1 MNPFLKN
8 SLMISI
14 SLSLG
19 AVSALTAYAYFQP
32 MNSADM
38 SSGTVTSVDEP
49 LYWVAPMDPNYRRD
63 KPGQSPMGMDLIAVY
78 ADSKGGDSSPGTIQ
92 ISPEVVNSLGVRI
105 GLARLASINLN
116 VSTVGYVQYNQDKIQ
131 HIHPRVEGWI
141 EQAYVKA
148 SGEKVSKGQALYRLY
163 SPALVNAQ
171 EEYVFALERKDKRLI
186 NAAKERLLALNF
198 PKAEITRLNQSH
210 KVQQSVTFYAPT
222 DGVTDYLNM
231 VDGMFVKPGMELLS
245 IASLDE
251 VWVEAEVFERQT
263 SLVKEGL
270 KVQMSLDY
278 LPGQEWLGVVD
289 YVYPTLDQASRT
301 LRVRMRFNNQEQSL
315 KPNMFAKIDIL
326 NDQGMKTLLV
336 PREAVIRVEQSNRV
350 VLALGGGRFKSVNV
364 EIGRT
369 DKSSIEILSG
379 LEIGD
384 QIVTSALFLLDSE
397 SSKSSDFK
405 RFNYPETTNRNMAE
419 MDMSSMDHSQMDMSE
434 MNLPMMDMSGMQM
447 SEMDHSGMDM
457 SGMDM
462 SGMDMS
468 GMDMSEMDHS
478 GMDMS
483 GMQMSEMG
491 DSGMDM
497 SGMQMSEMGDSSMDM
512 SEMDHSSMDHSGMDM
527 TSFDHTP
534 MDQQGMDMSTS
545 SMDSSEGPN

>member
-1 MNPFLKN
+1 MNSFLKN

-19 AVSALTAYAYFQP
+19 AVSAITAYAYFQP
-32 MNSADM
+32 MNSAEM
-38 SSGTVTSVDEP
+38 NTGTVTSIDEP

-78 ADSKGGDSSPGTIQ
+78 ADDKNGDSSPGTIQ

-105 GLARLASINLN
+105 GQARMDSINLN

-148 SGEKVSKGQALYRLY
+148 SGEKIRKGQALYRLY
-163 SPALVNAQ
+163 SPSLVNAQ
-171 EEYVFALERKDKRLI
+171 EEYVFALERKGKRLI

-198 PKAEITRLNQSH
+198 PKAEISRLNKSR

-270 KVQMSLDY
+270 KVQMRLDY
-278 LPGQEWLGVVD
+278 LPGKKWLGVVD

-326 NDQGMKTLLV
+326 NDQGSKALLV

-350 VLALGGGRFKSVNV
+350 VLALGEGRFKSVNV

-369 DKSSIEILSG
+369 DKSSIEVLTG
-379 LEIGD
+379 LESGD

-405 RFNYPETTNRNMAE
+405 RFNYPETANMNMAE
-419 MDMSSMDHSQMDMSE
+419 MDRSEMDHSQMDMSE
-434 MNLPMMDMSGMQM
+434 MNMPM
-447 SEMDHSGMDM
+447 
-457 SGMDM
+457 
-462 SGMDMS
+462 
-468 GMDMSEMDHS
+468 MDMSEMDHS
-478 GMDMS
+478 QMDMS
-483 GMQMSEMG
+483 EMNMPMIDMSEM
-491 DSGMDM
+491 DHSQMDM
-497 SGMQMSEMGDSSMDM
+497 SEMNMPMMDM
-512 SEMDHSSMDHSGMDM
+512 SEMDHSSMDMTDMDN
-527 TSFDHTP
+527 SS
-534 MDQQGMDMSTS
+534 MDMSS
-545 SMDSSEGPN
+545 SLMDSSEVSN